1 METGHAGAE
10 VHHCWV
16 YAEHRE
22 DRINARS
29 GSPLRALWLIGMT
42 LRLRFSQGFDAGN
55 KFILTDYACIT
66 GTTTIG
72 VTNMITIRKTFF
84 IRFFDGGGISA
95 GRGRVF

>member
-29 GSPLRALWLIGMT
+29 ESPLRA
-42 LRLRFSQGFDAGN
+42 
-55 KFILTDYACIT
+55 
-66 GTTTIG
+66 
-72 VTNMITIRKTFF
+72 FF
-84 IRFFDGGGISA
+84 IFINKDTNKCEYKT
-95 GRGRVF
+95 